1 VSAGELATAIAHPT
15 ADRVVVR
22 GFDLA
27 RDLIGTTSASE
38 YFYVLLTG
46 TRPTQEQARI
56 LDACIVAL
64 AEHGLV
70 PSVQAARMTY
80 ASSPEALHG
89 AVAAGLLGAGSV
101 ILGSSEDTAVFLEE
115 IVTSARDRGISLK
128 ESALDAVRQRRAS
141 RAPIPGVG
149 HPLHRERDPRA
160 GALLAYGEKL
170 GTNGT
175 YVEALAAMVAAVPDV
190 YGRSF
195 VLNVSGVI
203 PAVLLDAGFPRAAM
217 KGVPLIGRTM
227 SLVAH
232 LVEERDSPIGF
243 GLANAAEAAV
253 RYSGPSP
260 KEGSAPAGAGAGGAP
275 A

>member
-1 VSAGELATAIAHPT
+1 MTTAIAHPT

-22 GFDLA
+22 GFDLS
-27 RDLIGTTSASE
+27 RDLIGTTTTAE

-46 TRPTQEQARI
+46 RRPSPEQAGM

-101 ILGSSEDTAVFLEE
+101 ILGSSEDTAVFLDS
-115 IVTSARDRGISLK
+115 IVTRAGGGSL
-128 ESALDAVRQRRAS
+128 EQAALDAVRERRAA
-141 RAPIPGVG
+141 RQAIPGVG

-160 GALLAYGEKL
+160 EALLAYGERL
-170 GTNGT
+170 GTNGK
-175 YVEALAAMVAAVPDV
+175 YVDALTSMVAAIPDV

-195 VLNVSGVI
+195 VLNVSGAI
-203 PAVLLDAGFPRAAM
+203 PAVLMDTGFPRDAM
-217 KGVPLIGRTM
+217 KGVPLIARTM

-232 LVEERDSPIGF
+232 LVEERESPIGF
-243 GLANAAEAAV
+243 GLADVAEAAV

-260 KEGSAPAGAGAGGAP
+260 DEMIYYTGSAGEGQ
-275 A
+275 

>member
-1 VSAGELATAIAHPT
+1 MTAGELATAIAHPT

-22 GFDLA
+22 GFDLS
-27 RDLIGTTSASE
+27 RDLIGTTTASE

-46 TRPTQEQARI
+46 KRPTAQQAGM

-101 ILGSSEDTAVFLEE
+101 ILGSSEDTAVFLDE
-115 IVTSARDRGISLK
+115 IVGGAAERGVSVQ
-128 ESALDAVRQRRAS
+128 EAALGAVRERRAA
-141 RAPIPGVG
+141 RTTIPGVG
-149 HPLHRERDPRA
+149 HPLHRKRDPRA
-160 GALLAYGEKL
+160 EALLAYGERL
-170 GTNGT
+170 GTNGR
-175 YVEALAAMVAAVPDV
+175 YVAALTAMVAAVPEV

-203 PAVLLDAGFPRAAM
+203 PAVLMDVGFPRDAM

-232 LVEERDSPIGF
+232 LVEEREAPIGF
-243 GLANAAEAAV
+243 GLSDAGEAAV
-253 RYSGPSP
+253 RYSGP
-260 KEGSAPAGAGAGGAP
+260 EPA
-275 A
+275 

>member
-1 VSAGELATAIAHPT
+1 MSAPEASGLATAIAHPT

-22 GFDLA
+22 GFDLS

-46 TRPTQEQARI
+46 ERPTAEQAAI

-101 ILGSSEDTAVFLEE
+101 ILGSSEDTAVFLDE
-115 IVTSARDRGISLK
+115 IVTSAGERDISLK
-128 ESALDAVRQRRAS
+128 ESALDAVRERHAS
-141 RAPIPGVG
+141 RKTIPGVG

-160 GALLAYGEKL
+160 EALLAYGERL
-170 GTNGT
+170 GANGT
-175 YVEALAAMVAAVPDV
+175 YVEALTAMVAAVPEV
-190 YGRSF
+190 YGRTF

-203 PAVLLDAGFPRAAM
+203 PAVLMDVGFPRAAM

-232 LVEERDSPIGF
+232 LVEERESPIGF
-243 GLANAAEAAV
+243 GLSDAGEAAV
-253 RYSGPSP
+253 RYAGP
-260 KEGSAPAGAGAGGAP
+260 EPA
-275 A
+275 